1 MATVRLFSGAIAF
14 ALSAAVL
21 GAGMHDARAAES
33 PEPPVGKPGPEGDYL
48 RLIHDLLHP
57 GWVDGFIRISPYQQL
72 GPASSER
79 LTEISITIRWDGTVE
94 NAAVT
99 GSSGSLDYDAAAL
112 NSIWA
117 GAPFPPPVDVLA
129 DDGLAHL
136 KWRFARNYRLCSGG
150 EFVHV
155 EFPLQAALPNLTSRG
170 KLGEALRRMND
181 ELSRVG
187 FSNGDFVSPFVRQWL
202 SRPNLS
208 NQLDTRAAAALA
220 VAGDRHY
227 VKILQ
232 TALVSPETAAIA
244 AEALARLGVDVGNQL
259 AQTLAGEA
267 AESKHVAVVAAIR
280 AAPAA
285 AVGCPGCIATLAAA
299 ALDPRQ
305 PQAARVEMIEI
316 LSRMD
321 GTPIIAQAL
330 AHAAKDSNP
339 AIRGAAILAQMPPGR
354 GRVGVIRMAALL
366 HDPAPEI
373 RAAAAAGVLRAGGDL
388 GIEQLYLLAR
398 ERDAR
403 PPIAAA
409 AELGRM
415 SSEASAQLLGKL
427 LKRSEKPVRIAV
439 IRALA
444 GRHDLAARNLV
455 DPILAA
461 ALVNPAEI
469 SEVRETA
476 IAAAVPGQL
485 VGLSVDPR
493 LGLAAYRALLRA
505 NLRKDA
511 ARWLFSNLERLSAED
526 RITVLGDWIAEPPKY
541 AAQQ

>member
-1 MATVRLFSGAIAF
+1 MAL

-21 GAGMHDARAAES
+21 GSGKHDAQAAEP
-33 PEPPVGKPGPEGDYL
+33 PEPPVGTPGPEGDYL

-57 GWVDGFIRISPYQQL
+57 GWVDGFIRISPYKQL

-79 LTEISITIRWDGTVE
+79 QTEVSITIRWDGTVE
-94 NAAVT
+94 NASVS
-99 GSSGSLDYDAAAL
+99 GSSGSLDFDAAAL
-112 NSIWA
+112 NSIWS

-155 EFPLQAALPNLTSRG
+155 EFPLQTALPNLTSRG

-187 FSNGDFVSPFVRQWL
+187 LSNVDFVSPFVRQWL

-208 NQLDTRAAAALA
+208 NELDTRSAAALA
-220 VAGDRHY
+220 VGGDRHY
-227 VKILQ
+227 VPILQ
-232 TALVSPETAAIA
+232 NALTSPETAAIA
-244 AEALARLGVDVGNQL
+244 ATALQGMGVDVGGQL
-259 AQTLAGEA
+259 AKALAADA

-285 AVGCPGCIATLAAA
+285 AAGCPGCIAALAAA
-299 ALDPRQ
+299 AVDPRQ
-305 PQAARVEMIEI
+305 PPAARVDMIQV
-316 LSRMD
+316 LGGMD

-330 AHAAKDSNP
+330 AHAAKDGN
-339 AIRGAAILAQMPPGR
+339 AAVRGAAILAQMPVGR

-366 HDPAPEI
+366 HDTAPEI

-388 GIEQLYLLAR
+388 GIEQLYLLGR
-398 ERDAR
+398 EQDPR
-403 PPIAAA
+403 PPIAVA

-427 LKRSEKPVRIAV
+427 LKRSEKPIRIAA

-444 GRHDLAARNLV
+444 SRHDVAARALV

-461 ALVNPAEI
+461 ALKNPAEI
-469 SEVRETA
+469 AEVRETA
-476 IAAAVPGQL
+476 ISTARPSEL
-485 VGLSVDPR
+485 VGISVDLR
-493 LGLAAYRALLRA
+493 LGAVVYRGLLRA
-505 NLRKDA
+505 NLRTEA
-511 ARWLFSNLERLSAED
+511 ARWLFSNLEQLSPED